1 MVVAVLA
8 EVLPPETKL
17 QGAAMASVA
26 SLLSVALAGGAQGL
40 AALAMV
46 VAVLS
51 QVYSTPPGM

>member
-1 MVVAVLA
+1 MQA

-17 QGAAMASVA
+17 QGAVMASVA
-26 SLLSVALAGGAQGL
+26 SLLGVALAGGAQGL